1 MRILLRILCL
11 CLCLNSVYAEFDEDE
26 MLFEAIEL
34 EASKQLDKA
43 RDSYLILYEE
53 TQKLEYLKESIVLSA
68 SIENPKTTLE
78 FARDYIAQ
86 GGKKDIVML
95 KIFLDC
101 YLKLG
106 LYDEALNETKELMKQ
121 DDNPQFQ
128 NILGLLYV
136 EKKDLVKAKKAFEA
150 NYAQTKSQDSLQSI
164 IEIELAQNNG
174 KAAFEKLDSHIE
186 EYGCND
192 AFCNFSLDLYI
203 RSKQISKIE
212 GIFKREFDKNP
223 TIQNAQN
230 LVLVYAHQK
239 KFDQA
244 SKIASQFPF
253 NHQVMLELYVLQKD
267 FANASLRADL
277 LYEENKNPYFLAIAQ
292 VYKFESL
299 KNKSDSKQILSI
311 TTKLEQAIAQM
322 QNTNSPENPQD
333 AKSVQ
338 NLNIQGSI
346 SNQYNLAYFLNFLG
360 YVLIDHEL
368 DIKRGV
374 EYVKQA
380 LKSSPNEPAYIDSLA
395 WGQYKL
401 KQCTLA
407 QETFKQIPESIIKQE
422 QELQEH
428 KALIQKCK

>member
-1 MRILLRILCL
+1 MKILIRILCL
-11 CLCLNSVYAEFDEDE
+11 CLCLNSVYAEFNEDE

-53 TQKLEYLKESIVLSA
+53 TQKLEYLKESIILSA
-68 SIENPKTTLE
+68 SIENPGTTLE

-86 GGKKDIVML
+86 GGEKDIVML

-106 LYDEALNETKELMKQ
+106 LYNEALNETKELIKQ

-128 NILGLLYV
+128 NILGLLYI
-136 EKKDLVKAKKAFEA
+136 EKKDLAKAKKAFEA

-186 EYGCND
+186 EHGCSD

-230 LVLVYAHQK
+230 LVLVYARQK

-244 SKIASQFPF
+244 SEIASQFPF

-267 FANASLRADL
+267 FANASSRANL

-311 TTKLEQAIAQM
+311 VAKLEQAISQM
-322 QNTNSPENPQD
+322 QNTTPPQNPQD
-333 AKSVQ
+333 TQPTQ
-338 NLNIQGSI
+338 NPTLQSPIND
-346 SNQYNLAYFLNFLG
+346 QYNLAYFLNFLG
-360 YVLIDHEL
+360 YILIDHEI
-368 DIKRGV
+368 DPKQGV
-374 EYVKQA
+374 EHVKQA

-407 QETFKQIPESIIKQE
+407 QETFKQIPASIIKQE
-422 QELQEH
+422 QELQDH